1 MVGSTWIGRSL
12 GAACVAAA
20 LILVSGYGSSNANGA
35 TSAGTQSS
43 PAIRYAAN
51 SFSDDRASTAL
62 ASAVLKKAGY
72 RVTLDLL
79 GSIGFDF
86 TALASGSA
94 DVFSDAWLPYTH
106 AVYWAHYGSKL
117 VKVSKLYTESVS
129 SGLVVPDYCPT
140 QSIPQLNSQAS
151 MYGSKIIGIEA
162 GAGEMILTQKVIQD
176 YGLKFTLVPG
186 SEAGML
192 ATLSRAIGQHKCV
205 VVTLWRPHSAF
216 ALFRIRYLKDPK
228 DLYKHEQAWTVA
240 SPSLKKN
247 FPHAYAFFKQFTI
260 PLSDQEKMIS
270 MAVNEHKTPDA
281 AAAAWMA
288 AHAAKVNEWVK
299 IARP

>member
-1 MVGSTWIGRSL
+1 MVGSKRIVRSL
-12 GAACVAAA
+12 GAACAVAA
-20 LILVSGYGSSNANGA
+20 LILVSSRGSSSANGGA
-35 TSAGTQSS
+35 SARTLSS
-43 PAIRYAAN
+43 SAIRYAMN

-62 ASAVLKKAGY
+62 GSAILKKAGY
-72 RVTLDLL
+72 RVSIETL

-106 AVYWAHYGSKL
+106 AVYWARYGSKL
-117 VKVSKLYTESVS
+117 DKISQLYTQPVT

-151 MYGSKIIGIEA
+151 TYGSKIIGIEA

-176 YGLKFTLVPG
+176 YGLKFTLVAS
-186 SEAGML
+186 SETAML
-192 ATLSRAIGQHKCV
+192 GTLKGAISKHKCV

-216 ALFRIRYLKDPK
+216 ALYRIRYLKDPK
-228 DLYKHEQAWTVA
+228 GLYKSERAWTVA
-240 SPSLKKN
+240 NPSLKKN

-270 MAVNEHKTPDA
+270 QEIKKTPDV
-281 AAAAWMA
+281 AAAAWMS
-288 AHAAKVNEWVK
+288 AHPGKVNQWVK